1 MKRIG
6 IGAVGEDGFNF
17 LELLIVICI
26 LAILVTIVA
35 MSVTFSRAL
44 AQKAG
49 CRSNLRTLEGMVTQ
63 YETAN
68 GGNLPPS
75 LDTLVADGYL
85 RKMPQCEKSDY
96 GYDSATGEV
105 SCPNGHKL

>member
-6 IGAVGEDGFNF
+6 IGAVGEDGFT
-17 LELLIVICI
+17 LVELMIVICI
-26 LAILVTIVA
+26 LAILVSIA
-35 MSVTFSRAL
+35 LLSVTFTRAR
-44 AQKAG
+44 AQEAG
-49 CRSNLRTLEGMVTQ
+49 CKSNLRTMEGIVTQ
-63 YETAN
+63 YEAAN
-68 GGNLPPS
+68 GKLPPN
-75 LDTLVADGYL
+75 LDTLVAEGYL